1 MLCKEL
7 DCGLDFITLDFED
20 GASEECFVA
29 GLYEVEGKKYLSVVV
44 GVNEETDFET
54 DELEGYLYQF
64 VGDNEEE
71 FELLDI
77 DADLLALGGSALFI
91 GQVRG
96 VCAHADDTQSG
107 NDALFTQSIGTLQQL
122 GDQSLVDFL
131 TQ

>member
-29 GLYEVEGKKYLSVVV
+29 GLYEIEGKKYLSVVV
-44 GVNEETDFET
+44 GVNEETDFEN

-71 FELLDI
+71 FELIDI
-77 DADLLALGGSALFI
+77 EN
-91 GQVRG
+91 
-96 VCAHADDTQSG
+96 DDEFNRIAG
-107 NDALFTQSIGTLQQL
+107 IIEEYEAGKED
-122 GDQSLVDFL
+122 
-131 TQ
+131 

>member
-1 MLCKEL
+1 MSCKEL

-44 GVNEETDFET
+44 GVNEETDFEN

-77 DADLLALGGSALFI
+77 E
-91 GQVRG
+91 
-96 VCAHADDTQSG
+96 
-107 NDALFTQSIGTLQQL
+107 NDEEFNRIAGIIEAYEEGKE
-122 GDQSLVDFL
+122 D
-131 TQ
+131 

>member
-1 MLCKEL
+1 MSCKEL

-77 DADLLALGGSALFI
+77 E
-91 GQVRG
+91 
-96 VCAHADDTQSG
+96 
-107 NDALFTQSIGTLQQL
+107 NDEEFNRIAGIIEAYEDGKE
-122 GDQSLVDFL
+122 D
-131 TQ
+131 

>member
-29 GLYEVEGKKYLSVVV
+29 GLYEIEGKKYLSVVV
-44 GVNEETDFET
+44 GVNEETDFEN

-71 FELLDI
+71 FELIDI
-77 DADLLALGGSALFI
+77 EN
-91 GQVRG
+91 
-96 VCAHADDTQSG
+96 DDEFNRIAG
-107 NDALFTQSIGTLQQL
+107 IIEEYEVGKED
-122 GDQSLVDFL
+122 
-131 TQ
+131 